1 MSKPTSGPWQTKRAR
16 HPSDGG
22 FDYAISAK
30 VGMYER
36 CIAEAFEVVDAG
48 VKVPAEANARLMAAA
63 PDLLAALEAAL
74 PHLDNSDSPGGCDG
88 TQQGCDHC
96 AAIQTVRAAIAK
108 ARIAP

>member
-22 FDYAISAK
+22 FDYAINAK

-36 CIAEAFEVVDAG
+36 CIAEAFEVVDHG

-63 PDLLAALEAAL
+63 PDLLEAAEAIL
-74 PHLDNSDSPGGCDG
+74 ARASA
-88 TQQGCDHC
+88 TDHDP
-96 AAIQTVRAAIAK
+96 AITDLRNAVAK
-108 ARIAP
+108 ARGTAP